1 MTLVVAVLSIILSL
15 GLGAFIRG
23 LGDASASKAAAQ
35 TAADAAALAAVAES
49 APYGEGEPSRVAETF
64 AASNGAHLVSCWC
77 EPGDTAMQVEVVVD
91 NVVARARAVFDPSLL
106 RPAGVS
112 IDIDNLHPRLARAVQ
127 AVIEGARGQVFV
139 ESGYRSHEEQAILWS
154 EALRRYGSPEAADD
168 WVARPGTSRHE
179 QGLAVDLGGD
189 VEMAARLAHELG
201 LPIYRPLPNE
211 PWHFELSP

>member
-1 MTLVVAVLSIILSL
+1 MTLLVAALSIALSL
-15 GLGAFIRG
+15 VLATFTRG

-49 APYGEGEPSRVAETF
+49 APHGDGDPARAAETF
-64 AASNGAHLVSCWC
+64 AASNGAQLLSCWC
-77 EPGDTAMQVEVVVD
+77 EPGDTAMQVEAVVD
-91 NVVARARAVFDPSLL
+91 DVVARARAVFDPSLL
-106 RPAGVS
+106 GPAWVS
-112 IDIDNLHPRLARAVQ
+112 NEIEDLHPPLARAVETVIQ
-127 AVIEGARGQVFV
+127 AARGQVFV
-139 ESGYRSHEEQAILWS
+139 ESGYRSRREQAILWS